1 MVGTRDDEKNTIK
14 IFRFNHQKEIIIM
27 QRHILIFS
35 FLFTLLFSGCSYFTV
50 SAAMCGKI
58 ASEQGEMPQDCRN
71 YSEEEAQKAFD
82 KTKTKSSSSEKEDLK
97 FGKE

>member
-1 MVGTRDDEKNTIK
+1 MHKY
-14 IFRFNHQKEIIIM
+14 
-27 QRHILIFS
+27 ILISS

-58 ASEQGEMPQDCRN
+58 ASEQGELPEDCRN

-82 KTKTKSSSSEKEDLK
+82 KTKVKTSSTEKEDLE
-97 FGKE
+97 FGKEKK

>member
-1 MVGTRDDEKNTIK
+1 MNKY
-14 IFRFNHQKEIIIM
+14 
-27 QRHILIFS
+27 ILIS
-35 FLFTLLFSGCSYFTV
+35 TLLVTLLLSGCSYFTV

-58 ASEQGEMPQDCRN
+58 ASEQGEMPENCRN

-82 KTKTKSSSSEKEDLK
+82 KTKTKSSSTEKEDLK

>member
-1 MVGTRDDEKNTIK
+1 MRKY
-14 IFRFNHQKEIIIM
+14 
-27 QRHILIFS
+27 ILISS

-58 ASEQGEMPQDCRN
+58 MSEQGEMPEDCRN

-82 KTKTKSSSSEKEDLK
+82 KTKTKTSSSKKEDLEFK
-97 FGKE
+97 KE